1 MEQETQD
8 RTAYETYLRQKFN
21 TDDWLSF
28 KSQHDDIS
36 SKFYLSKEFYE
47 EQKGSLKHFRFN
59 RRNCS
64 RVPRYCDQDLASV
77 GPDTSFDHQKL
88 HDQVYQCSVPN
99 TVTLFAIYF
108 VNGQATYTYEGHGSR
123 IYNCNWTRDGMNLL
137 VTSQVK

>member
-36 SKFYLSKEFYE
+36 SKFYLSKDFYE

-64 RVPRYCDQDLASV
+64 RVPRYCDQDLASM
-77 GPDTSFDHQKL
+77 GPETSFDHEKL
-88 HDQVYQCSVPN
+88 HDQVYQSSIPN
-99 TVTLFAIYF
+99 TVIYLPF
-108 VNGQATYTYEGHGSR
+108 
-123 IYNCNWTRDGMNLL
+123 IF
-137 VTSQVK
+137 